1 MRNGYIRKLNYGA
14 TVLIKTVLGKVK
26 RKAKQL
32 ADDFGKERKAAG
44 KVKYFCVG
52 RNKTGTT
59 SLKSAFEALDYPV
72 GNQRKAEVLTGKHY
86 FEGNFQPIV
95 DYCKSA
101 QVFQDVPFSYP
112 KTYKHLDKAYPGSKF
127 ILTVRDSP
135 EQWYS
140 SITRFHAK
148 MFGKDGRTP
157 TVEDLKAAQYVWL
170 GFMYNVVRVH
180 GTTDE
185 DPYNK
190 ETMIAHYDQYNRE
203 VMAYFKDRPEDLLV
217 INVAEQGAYQKFVKF
232 LGVDSPFD
240 DFPWENRT

>member
-1 MRNGYIRKLNYGA
+1 M
-14 TVLIKTVLGKVK
+14 LGKIRSRV
-26 RKAKQL
+26 RQKATELRNQ
-32 ADDFGKERKAAG
+32 GKAAG
-44 KVKYFCVG
+44 KVKYFCIG

-59 SLKSAFEALDYPV
+59 SLKRAFEDLYYPV
-72 GNQRKAEVLTGKHY
+72 GNQRKAEVLTGKYY

-95 DYCKSA
+95 DYCKTA

-112 KTYKHLDKAYPGSKF
+112 ETYKHLDKAYPGSKF
-127 ILTVRDSP
+127 ILTVRANP
-135 EQWYS
+135 EKWYS

-148 MFGKDGRTP
+148 MFGKDGRIP
-157 TVEDLKAAQYVWL
+157 TADDLQTAKYVWP

-190 ETMIAHYDQYNRE
+190 DIMIAHYERYNRE
-203 VMAYFKDRPEDLLV
+203 VMEYFKDRPEDLLV
-217 INVAEQGAYQKFVKF
+217 INVAEPGAYQKFLIF
-232 LGVDSPFD
+232 LGVDSPFE